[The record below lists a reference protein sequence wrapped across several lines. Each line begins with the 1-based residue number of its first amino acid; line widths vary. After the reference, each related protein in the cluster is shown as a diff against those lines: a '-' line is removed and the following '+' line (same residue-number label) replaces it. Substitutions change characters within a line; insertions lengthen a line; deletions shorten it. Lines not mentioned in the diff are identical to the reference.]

1 MNFPK
6 LFTIFAPEKNDSVM
20 KYPIGTQTFKTLIE
34 ENMVYVDKTDLVYN
48 LAQKRICFLPYAGDT
63 DGMFEVKADK
73 QYVLFSE
80 NHAEKGERCDEYV
93 MTCDGNHE
101 NNMIYIIFS
110 PNMFV
115 KASDTQ
121 SGEKVKVGNEILSL
135 PRQLP
140 YRGF

>member
-1 MNFPK
+1 MINFNK
-6 LFTIFAPEKNDSVM
+6 DTVWHLH
-20 KYPIGTQTFKTLIE
+20 PIDTDEVRQDVTGLLI
-34 ENMVYVDKTDLVYN
+34 
-48 LAQKRICFLPYAGDT
+48 AGET
-63 DGMFEVKADK
+63 DGMFEVKANK

-80 NHAEKGERCDEYV
+80 NHAEKGECCDEYV

-140 YRGF
+140 YKDFQRWLLLNRRLDKKMQVVVKGIEVSKE